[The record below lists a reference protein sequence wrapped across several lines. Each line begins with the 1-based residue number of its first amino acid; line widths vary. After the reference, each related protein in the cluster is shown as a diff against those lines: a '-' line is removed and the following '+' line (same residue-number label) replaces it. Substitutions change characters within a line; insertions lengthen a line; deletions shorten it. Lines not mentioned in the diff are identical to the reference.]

1 LGVSFRRG
9 VHDVEQR
16 GIERKGPA
24 TEAMTALQLARRR
37 LLRLLQYRYM
47 QLIMQIA
54 MSKDGKLSR

>member
-1 LGVSFRRG
+1 
-9 VHDVEQR
+9 VEQR
-16 GIERKGPA
+16 SIGRKGPA

-47 QLIMQIA
+47 QLILQIA

>member
-1 LGVSFRRG
+1 
-9 VHDVEQR
+9 VEQR
-16 GIERKGPA
+16 SIGRKGPA
-24 TEAMTALQLARRR
+24 SEAMTALQLVRRR